1 MTTRQTPSAR
11 SRNAEQTFELGRI
24 TQALDTLSGEM
35 ARTRNDL
42 ELIKTAVD
50 RARGTVAGLV
60 LAAGGLSVAAS
71 TGITLL
77 IK

>member
-1 MTTRQTPSAR
+1 MTSRQTPSAR
-11 SRNAEQTFELGRI
+11 SHNTEHTFELGRI
-24 TQALDTLSGEM
+24 TQALDTLSGEV
-35 ARTRNDL
+35 ARTRNDI
-42 ELIKTAVD
+42 ETIKTAIE
-50 RARGTVAGLV
+50 RARGTFAGLV